1 MMSVPDSLIE
11 ALRASL
17 GGMESPEEIAELIRA
32 AGIPDPDIS
41 AIVAKI
47 CDGGQ
52 PKITDMSIP
61 RLIVDWGAW
70 PQVGHQARPRMMLAC
85 PPSYHGKP
93 DLQIRIDRDLDH
105 DFDPAELA
113 SQLRHDGNG
122 LWCLHVPFR
131 LTTNNQDC
139 RPGQYLID
147 VQIGLDAHGTAGSRF
162 FHTQIR
168 LTIPAPSAT
177 GQRELIIDGDGQS
190 VVNLHGHSLADFS
203 RVVLRGGDDG
213 IINLQQL
220 GAGSSDSSRN
230 LGARADATTHEYE
243 LHVDRN
249 RQQKSPQ
256 LFDPVRFRRPAETS
270 RGGLV
275 VGSNKH
281 ILVIAQRCV
290 IFGRNRDCDVV
301 LRFMP
306 RSEEHDLYSQNIS
319 RRHFSI
325 ALDQS
330 GAIVR
335 DLNSRTGIELDHK
348 PIDVEAC
355 VSAQHSG
362 SEFSLGVGIDL
373 EVETPLRLGMTLYGS
388 GSQPRSSGAFI
399 ASVQEYCRAAGE
411 QPNALID
418 LAERAGIDACRIRR
432 RNNLAVEEEYLL
444 LYRSLLLGNS
454 ARCSIRVQGSRVEA
468 VHARIMHFGDCFWL
482 ENLVD
487 SDALLI
493 NGEAIPPHRIVP
505 LVPGMVFFVG
515 DVWLQWSEFHQLG
528 L

>member
-1 MMSVPDSLIE
+1 MSFPDSLIE

-32 AGIPDPDIS
+32 AGIPDPEIS
-41 AIVAKI
+41 EIVAKI
-47 CDGGQ
+47 GGGGR
-52 PKITDMSIP
+52 PETPEKASP
-61 RLIVDWGAW
+61 RLIVDWGSL
-70 PQVGHQARPRMMLAC
+70 PQVGHQARPRMLLVC
-85 PPSYHGKP
+85 PPYYHGRP
-93 DLQIRIDRDLDH
+93 NLQIRIDRELDH
-105 DFDPAELA
+105 DFDPADLA
-113 SQLRHDGNG
+113 AQLRHDGNG
-122 LWCLHVPFR
+122 VWCLHVPFR
-131 LTTNNQDC
+131 LTTNDQDC

-147 VQIGLDAHGTAGSRF
+147 VQVSLDAQGTTAKRF

-220 GAGSSDSSRN
+220 AGASSDSSRN
-230 LGARADATTHEYE
+230 LGAKSDATTHEYE
-243 LHVDRN
+243 LHVDQN
-249 RQQKSPQ
+249 REQKSPR
-256 LFDPVRFRRPAETS
+256 LFDPERFRRPVETS
-270 RGGLV
+270 RGSLV
-275 VGSNKH
+275 VGSDKR
-281 ILVIAQRCV
+281 ILVIAQRYV
-290 IFGRNRDCDVV
+290 TFGRNRDCDVV
-301 LRFMP
+301 LRFIP
-306 RSEEHDLYSQNIS
+306 RSEEHDRFSQNIS

-325 ALDQS
+325 ALDRS
-330 GAIVR
+330 WAIIR

-355 VSAQHSG
+355 VGAQHCG
-362 SEFSLGVGIDL
+362 SEFSIGVGIDL

-399 ASVQEYCRAAGE
+399 ASIQEYCRAAGE

-418 LAERAGIDACRIRR
+418 LAEKAGIDACRIRR

-444 LYRSLLLGNS
+444 LYSSLLLGNS
-454 ARCSIRVQGSRVEA
+454 ARCPIRLQGARVEA

-493 NGEAIPPHRIVP
+493 NGEPIPPHRIVP
-505 LVPGMVFFVG
+505 LVPGMVFFLG
-515 DVWLQWSEFHQLG
+515 DVWLQWSEFQQLG